1 MSEEEINMPEKQQ
14 KRYCTPEEY
23 LALESKA
30 EYKSEYHDGE
40 IVPLDR
46 EEEDMPV
53 QTEKRYCTPE
63 EYFALEE
70 TAEYKSEYHNGE
82 IIPMTGGTTN
92 HNKIAGNFYRKF
104 PLTVKGQNHDIF
116 MGDVRLSL
124 PRYGRYVYP
133 DIMVIQG
140 KPVYQG
146 AGTTTVT
153 NPLLIVEVLS
163 KSTSNYDKGDKF
175 QYYRSIPDL
184 REYVIIDQYTYHVEQ
199 FAKTSEGKWVL
210 SEFDSA
216 DALLSLTSVEFQI
229 PLSEIYERVNF
240 EESGEE

>member
-1 MSEEEINMPEKQQ
+1 MPEQQQ
-14 KRYCTPEEY
+14 KRYYTPEEY
-23 LALESKA
+23 FALESKA
-30 EYKSEYHDGE
+30 EYKSEYHAGE

-46 EEEDMPV
+46 EEEDMLV
-53 QTEKRYCTPE
+53 QTDKRYTPE

-82 IIPMTGGTTN
+82 IIPLTGRTTN
-92 HNKIAGNFYRKF
+92 HNKIALNFSANFKF
-104 PLTVKGQNHDIF
+104 AVRGQDYEIY

-140 KPVYQG
+140 KPVYEG

-184 REYVIIDQYTYHVEQ
+184 REYVMIDQYTYHVEQ
-199 FAKTSEGKWVL
+199 FARTAEGKWFL
-210 SEFDSA
+210 SEFESA
-216 DALLSLTSVEFQI
+216 DAVLSLASVEFQI

>member
-1 MSEEEINMPEKQQ
+1 M
-14 KRYCTPEEY
+14 
-23 LALESKA
+23 L
-30 EYKSEYHDGE
+30 
-40 IVPLDR
+40 
-46 EEEDMPV
+46 V
-53 QTEKRYCTPE
+53 QTEKRYTPE

-82 IIPMTGGTTN
+82 IIPMTGRTTN
-92 HNKIAGNFYRKF
+92 HNKIALNFSANLKF
-104 PLTVKGQNHDIF
+104 AVRGQDYEIY

-124 PRYGRYVYP
+124 RRYGRYVYP

-140 KPVYQG
+140 KPVYEG

-184 REYVIIDQYTYHVEQ
+184 REYVMIDQYTYHVAQ
-199 FAKTSEGKWVL
+199 FAKTYEGKWLL
-210 SEFDSA
+210 SEFESA
-216 DALLSLTSVEFQI
+216 DAVLSLASVEFQI

-240 EESGEE
+240 DESGEE

>member
-1 MSEEEINMPEKQQ
+1 MFVQTD
-14 KRYCTPEEY
+14 KRY
-23 LALESKA
+23 
-30 EYKSEYHDGE
+30 
-40 IVPLDR
+40 
-46 EEEDMPV
+46 
-53 QTEKRYCTPE
+53 TPE

-70 TAEYKSEYHNGE
+70 TAEYKSEYHSGE

-92 HNKIAGNFYRKF
+92 HNKIALNLSAHLKF
-104 PLTVKGQNHDIF
+104 ALRGKDYEIY

-140 KPVYQG
+140 KPVYEG

-175 QYYRSIPDL
+175 LYYRSLPDL
-184 REYVIIDQYTYHVEQ
+184 REYVMIDQYTYHVEQ
-199 FAKTSEGKWVL
+199 FAKTSEGQWFL
-210 SEFDSA
+210 SEFESA
-216 DALLSLTSVEFQI
+216 DALLSLSSVEFQI

>member
-1 MSEEEINMPEKQQ
+1 MPEKQQ
-14 KRYCTPEEY
+14 KRYYTPEEY
-23 LALESKA
+23 FALESKA
-30 EYKSEYHDGE
+30 DYKSEYHNGE

-46 EEEDMPV
+46 EEKDMLLRT
-53 QTEKRYCTPE
+53 QKRYTPE
-63 EYFALEE
+63 EYLAREE
-70 TAEYKSEYHNGE
+70 TADYKSEYHKGE

-104 PLTVKGQNHDIF
+104 PLTVKGQNYEIY

-140 KPVYQG
+140 KPVYEG

-175 QYYRSIPDL
+175 LYYRSLPDL
-184 REYVIIDQYTYHVEQ
+184 REYVMIDQYAYHVEQ
-199 FAKTSEGKWVL
+199 FAKTSEGKWFL
-210 SEFDSA
+210 SELESA
-216 DALLSLTSVEFQI
+216 DALLSLASVEFKI

>member
-1 MSEEEINMPEKQQ
+1 MPEKQQ
-14 KRYCTPEEY
+14 KRYFTPEEY
-23 LALESKA
+23 FALESKA
-30 EYKSEYHDGE
+30 EYKSEYHNGE

-46 EEEDMPV
+46 EEEDMLA
-53 QTEKRYCTPE
+53 QTEKRYTPE
-63 EYFALEE
+63 EYLALEE

-92 HNKIAGNFYRKF
+92 HNKIALNFSANFKF
-104 PLTVKGQNHDIF
+104 AVRGQDYEIY

-124 PRYGRYVYP
+124 PRYRRYVYP

-140 KPVYQG
+140 KPVYEG

-175 QYYRSIPDL
+175 QYYRSIPEL
-184 REYVIIDQYTYHVEQ
+184 REYVMIDQYAYHVEQ
-199 FAKTSEGKWVL
+199 FAKNYEGKWFL
-210 SEFDSA
+210 SELESA
-216 DALLSLTSVEFQI
+216 DAVLSLASVDFQI
-229 PLSEIYERVNF
+229 PLSDIYERVNF
-240 EESGEE
+240 DESGEE